1 LDYVVHINNGSR
13 EIRPIV
19 LRLLPGEET
28 IFNLKVVN
36 HGEPSNISLEA
47 SDPLIKA
54 VRLKRPDHYVVME
67 ENIPIMARMPERVP
81 RLEGELLL
89 TSSAGESVVP
99 ISLVSES
106 AGFGADRDQDT
117 EDMHRL
123 ADENLSDIEDR
134 EGEDRDGVD
143 EVRELDEDDGEADE
157 AREGDASEVG
167 GAREDAERIRFSRQ
181 KDLQSYRAASRS
193 RSTVDFGNSQGHQEQ
208 QGGSS
213 YGNYGNETGYKKG
226 HEGGSEQRNEG
237 SYGQSYERSY
247 GQSYG
252 QSQDQSYEQV
262 PHISPE
268 DEGSEENP
276 KEGLMDRLLTM
287 RLDRESIQIAPTII
301 LLSLIVALVLTF
313 YTESIPEYPGA
324 LASSIL
330 IVTLITYGAATLL
343 KA

>member
-1 LDYVVHINNGSR
+1 LDYVVHINDGSR

-67 ENIPIMARMPERVP
+67 EDIPIMARMPERVP

-89 TSSAGESVVP
+89 TSRAGESVVP

-106 AGFGADRDQDT
+106 AGFGADRDRDA
-117 EDMHRL
+117 EDMQGL
-123 ADENLSDIEDR
+123 MDEDLSDDIEDR
-134 EGEDRDGVD
+134 DVD
-143 EVRELDEDDGEADE
+143 EGGEEADE
-157 AREGDASEVG
+157 AREGDASE
-167 GAREDAERIRFSRQ
+167 ADEPREDAERIRFSRQ

-193 RSTVDFGNSQGHQEQ
+193 RSTADFGNSQEHQERQ
-208 QGGSS
+208 HQSEPN
-213 YGNYGNETGYKKG
+213 YGNYGNETGYEKG
-226 HEGGSEQRNEG
+226 YEGGSGQRNEG
-237 SYGQSYERSY
+237 SLDRSYEQTYGQGYERSY
-247 GQSYG
+247 GQGYG
-252 QSQDQSYEQV
+252 QGHDQGYEQV

-301 LLSLIVALVLTF
+301 LLSLIVALLLTF

-330 IVTLITYGAATLL
+330 IVTLIIYGAATLL

>member
-1 LDYVVHINNGSR
+1 LDYVVHINNGSG

-89 TSSAGESVVP
+89 TSSAGESSVP

-106 AGFGADRDQDT
+106 EGFGDDRDP
-117 EDMHRL
+117 EDMERL
-123 ADENLSDIEDR
+123 SDEDLPDDIEDGV
-134 EGEDRDGVD
+134 GEDRDGVD
-143 EVRELDEDDGEADE
+143 EDRELDEDDGGGDE
-157 AREGDASEVG
+157 AREGDAPEVDG
-167 GAREDAERIRFSRQ
+167 SHEGAERIRFSRQ

-193 RSTVDFGNSQGHQEQ
+193 RSTVDFGNSQEHQER

-213 YGNYGNETGYKKG
+213 YGNYGNERGYEKG
-226 HEGGSEQRNEG
+226 YEGGSEQRNE
-237 SYGQSYERSY
+237 QSLDRSY
-247 GQSYG
+247 GQAYG
-252 QSQDQSYEQV
+252 QSRDQGYDQGYEQI
-262 PHISPE
+262 PHLSPE
-268 DEGSEENP
+268 DESPEEIS
-276 KEGLMDRLLTM
+276 KEGLRDRLLTM
-287 RLDRESIQIAPTII
+287 RLDRESIQIVPTII

-330 IVTLITYGAATLL
+330 IVTLIIYGAATLL

>member
-1 LDYVVHINNGSR
+1 MDYVVHINNGSR

-89 TSSAGESVVP
+89 TSSAGESSVP

-106 AGFGADRDQDT
+106 EGFGDDRDAGDT
-117 EDMHRL
+117 ERL
-123 ADENLSDIEDR
+123 SDEDLSDDIEDR
-134 EGEDRDGVD
+134 EGQEGED
-143 EVRELDEDDGEADE
+143 RELDEDDGDGDGAK
-157 AREGDASEVG
+157 EGDASGVDGSHEG
-167 GAREDAERIRFSRQ
+167 AERIRFSRQ

-193 RSTVDFGNSQGHQEQ
+193 RSTVDFGNSQEHQER

-213 YGNYGNETGYKKG
+213 YGNYGNEGGYEKG
-226 HEGGSEQRNEG
+226 YDGGSEQRYE
-237 SYGQSYERSY
+237 QSSDRSY
-247 GQSYG
+247 GQTYG
-252 QSQDQSYEQV
+252 QNRDQGYDQGYEQV

-268 DEGSEENP
+268 DESPEEIP
-276 KEGLMDRLLTM
+276 KEGLRDRILTM
-287 RLDRESIQIAPTII
+287 RLDRESIQIVPTII

-330 IVTLITYGAATLL
+330 IVTLIIYGAATLL

>member
-1 LDYVVHINNGSR
+1 MDYVVHINDGSR

-67 ENIPIMARMPERVP
+67 ENIPVMARMPERVP

-99 ISLVSES
+99 ISLVSELES
-106 AGFGADRDQDT
+106 FGDDQDP
-117 EDMHRL
+117 EDMQRL
-123 ADENLSDIEDR
+123 ADEDLSDDIDDREGGNR

-143 EVRELDEDDGEADE
+143 EDREADEDDGDGDRAGED
-157 AREGDASEVG
+157 DASEVDVSH
-167 GAREDAERIRFSRQ
+167 EDAERIRFSRQ

-193 RSTVDFGNSQGHQEQ
+193 RSTVDFGNSQEHQEH
-208 QGGSS
+208 QGESN
-213 YGNYGNETGYKKG
+213 YGNYGNEVGY
-226 HEGGSEQRNEG
+226 ERGSEQRNE
-237 SYGQSYERSY
+237 QRSE
-247 GQSYG
+247 QSYG
-252 QSQDQSYEQV
+252 QSYEQV
-262 PHISPE
+262 PHISQE
-268 DEGSEENP
+268 DNSLEEISR
-276 KEGLMDRLLTM
+276 EGLRDRILTM
-287 RLDRESIQIAPTII
+287 SLDRESIQIVPTII

-330 IVTLITYGAATLL
+330 IVTLIIYGAATLL

>member
-1 LDYVVHINNGSR
+1 MDYVVHINDGSR

-67 ENIPIMARMPERVP
+67 ENIPVMARMPERVP

-89 TSSAGESVVP
+89 TSSAGESIVQ

-106 AGFGADRDQDT
+106 EGFGDDQDP
-117 EDMHRL
+117 EDMQRL
-123 ADENLSDIEDR
+123 ADEDLSDDIDDR
-134 EGEDRDGVD
+134 EGGNRKGEDRDGVD
-143 EVRELDEDDGEADE
+143 EDRELDEDDGE
-157 AREGDASEVG
+157 GD
-167 GAREDAERIRFSRQ
+167 GAREDEASEVDGSHEEAERIRFSRQ

-193 RSTVDFGNSQGHQEQ
+193 RSTVDFGNSQEHREEHQGE
-208 QGGSS
+208 SN
-213 YGNYGNETGYKKG
+213 YGNYGNETGY
-226 HEGGSEQRNEG
+226 ERGSEQRNEG
-237 SYGQSYERSY
+237 RYI
-247 GQSYG
+247 QSYG
-252 QSQDQSYEQV
+252 QSHDQGSVQGYEQV

-268 DEGSEENP
+268 DEGSEENL
-276 KEGLMDRLLTM
+276 KEGLRDRILTM
-287 RLDRESIQIAPTII
+287 SLNRESIQIVPTII

-313 YTESIPEYPGA
+313 YTESIPVYPGA

-330 IVTLITYGAATLL
+330 IVTLIIYGAATLL